1 MTGPDSTPEVANVIE
16 PLSLPSDL
24 PLPERRL
31 HLRRRSVG
39 FLEREGEQWACF
51 LVTFLDPADRSWKG
65 HFAFRLSGT
74 DADAGEVRTGD
85 IFIES
90 EENQI
95 ARKARELGRP
105 LLSGLLDSAIH
116 TKTRHDDRS
125 PFLKRWFHDLLTE
138 NATRLADFEEPST
151 SEQTD
156 LEEMRSLY
164 ASYRLDQV
172 CHFIQLVHPDD
183 FEIAVGRIIDDIEG
197 IDFAAGDKHQ
207 LAMLVVEFIERRLP
221 LPDFQ
226 TWARDYVANE
236 PEYRR
241 YTHALHREGILP

>member
-1 MTGPDSTPEVANVIE
+1 VIE
-16 PLSLPSDL
+16 PLSVPPDL

-39 FLEREGEQWACF
+39 FLDREGEQWACF
-51 LVTFLDPADRSWKG
+51 LVTFLDPADRAWKG

-116 TKTRHDDRS
+116 TKTREDDRS

-138 NATRLADFEEPST
+138 NATRIADLEEAPQ

-226 TWARDYVANE
+226 TWARDYVANG

>member
-1 MTGPDSTPEVANVIE
+1 VIE
-16 PLSLPSDL
+16 PLSVPADL

-39 FLEREGEQWACF
+39 FIDRDGDQWACF
-51 LVTFLDPADRSWKG
+51 LVTFMDPADRAWKG
-65 HFAFRLSGT
+65 HFAFRASGE
-74 DADAGEVRTGD
+74 DGAGREVRTGD

-90 EENQI
+90 EENEI

-116 TKTRHDDRS
+116 TRMREDDRS
-125 PFLKRWFHDLLTE
+125 PFLRRWFQQLLTE
-138 NATRLADFEEPST
+138 NATRLADVGNGEST
-151 SEQTD
+151 QVD

-172 CHFIQLVHPDD
+172 CHFIQLVQPDD
-183 FEIAVGRIIDDIEG
+183 FEIAVGRVIDDIEG

-221 LPDFQ
+221 LPDFE
-226 TWARDYVANE
+226 TWARDYLLHGE
-236 PEYRR
+236 EYRR
-241 YTHALHREGILP
+241 YAHELHREGILP

>member
-1 MTGPDSTPEVANVIE
+1 VIE
-16 PLSLPSDL
+16 PLSVPADL

-39 FLEREGEQWACF
+39 FLDRDEDQWACF

-65 HFAFRLSGT
+65 HFAFRLSGSAP
-74 DADAGEVRTGD
+74 DATEVRTGD

-90 EENQI
+90 EESEI

-116 TKTRHDDRS
+116 TRAREDDRS
-125 PFLKRWFHDLLTE
+125 PFLKRWFHELLTD
-138 NATRLADFEEPST
+138 NASRLAST
-151 SEQTD
+151 EGDSAQAD
-156 LEEMRSLY
+156 LEELRSLY

-183 FEIAVGRIIDDIEG
+183 FEIAVGRILDDIEG

-207 LAMLVVEFIERRLP
+207 LAMLVVDFIERRLP

-226 TWARDYVANE
+226 TWARDYVGHEA
-236 PEYRR
+236 EYRR
-241 YTHALHREGILP
+241 YSHALHREGILP

>member
-1 MTGPDSTPEVANVIE
+1 MTTPHRRSEFERVIE
-16 PLSLPSDL
+16 PLSVPADL

-39 FLEREGEQWACF
+39 FLDRDDDQWACF
-51 LVTFLDPADRSWKG
+51 LVTFLDPADRLWKG
-65 HFAFRLSGT
+65 HFAFRLSGST
-74 DADAGEVRTGD
+74 PDASEVRTGD

-90 EENQI
+90 GESEI

-116 TKTRHDDRS
+116 TRVREDDRS
-125 PFLKRWFHDLLTE
+125 PFLKRWFHELLTE
-138 NATRLADFEEPST
+138 NASRLAEGDRDA
-151 SEQTD
+151 EQAD
-156 LEEMRSLY
+156 LEELRSLY

-172 CHFIQLVHPDD
+172 CHFIQLVHPAD
-183 FEIAVGRIIDDIEG
+183 FEIAVGRVLDDIEG

-207 LAMLVVEFIERRLP
+207 LAMLVVDFIERRLP

-236 PEYRR
+236 AEYRR
-241 YTHALHREGILP
+241 YSHTLHREGILP